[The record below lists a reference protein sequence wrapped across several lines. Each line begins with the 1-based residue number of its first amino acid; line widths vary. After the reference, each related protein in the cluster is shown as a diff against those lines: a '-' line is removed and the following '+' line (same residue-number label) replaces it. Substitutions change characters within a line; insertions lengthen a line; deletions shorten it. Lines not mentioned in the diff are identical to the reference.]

1 MALVRDKLLVTHRT
15 CFRSASL
22 ERIKERMQDEETDTV
37 KSVMLLEDVAVKGSR
52 EMRWR
57 DKVKGGLF

>member
-1 MALVRDKLLVTHRT
+1 
-15 CFRSASL
+15 
-22 ERIKERMQDEETDTV
+22 MQDEETDTV